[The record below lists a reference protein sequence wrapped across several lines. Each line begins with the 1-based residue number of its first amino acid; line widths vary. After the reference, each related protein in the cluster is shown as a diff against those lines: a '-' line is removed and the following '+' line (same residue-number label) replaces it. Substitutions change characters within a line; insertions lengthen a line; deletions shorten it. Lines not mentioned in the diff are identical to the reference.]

1 LRVKEGDDDKVL
13 AKKAEQLREKEPG
26 SVHVVVS
33 GRKVICTLATDQLP
47 ALKANKGTTCD
58 HGLGV
63 ACAVR

>member
-47 ALKANKGTTCD
+47 ALKANKGTLDQQMMWTIYSS
-58 HGLGV
+58 
-63 ACAVR
+63 